1 MNAPRVPA
9 PGLAGRI
16 GGLGLLLLLG
26 GSVATGAQRGQQD
39 RLLVEIRQIQSQLA
53 ELTEAQAMLT
63 GVMQG
68 VLDARAEDRRNRA
81 DSRDAVERMQ
91 RDISTI
97 TTALAEMNDRFSTLM
112 AEVAS
117 VREAQRTAALAA
129 HPIGGGGSDEEVADE
144 DGDSGETAGD
154 GEGGADEVAV
164 LDGPTITET
173 YMQAQSDYLQGR
185 YELAIGGFE
194 TVVEGGSELA
204 DDARYFIGDALL
216 AQDRLEPALEQFEVV
231 IRDFPDSQR
240 IGDAWFKRGV
250 ILRRL
255 GHEADARE
263 IFEDIL
269 DVYAGT
275 SAALAAQR
283 ELESMGPRD
292 PG

>member
-1 MNAPRVPA
+1 MNAPLVPA
-9 PGLAGRI
+9 LGLAGRI

-63 GVMQG
+63 GVVQG

-97 TTALAEMNDRFSTLM
+97 TAALAEMNDRFSTLM

-117 VREAQRTAALAA
+117 VREAQRTAALAVD
-129 HPIGGGGSDEEVADE
+129 PIGRGSDEEVADE
-144 DGDSGETAGD
+144 DGDSGDTAGD
-154 GEGGADEVAV
+154 EEGGADEVAV

-185 YELAIGGFE
+185 YDLAIGGFE

>member
-1 MNAPRVPA
+1 MN
-9 PGLAGRI
+9 AGRI
-16 GGLGLLLLLG
+16 GFFGLLLLLG
-26 GSVATGAQRGQQD
+26 GGVAAGGQRGQD
-39 RLLVEIRQIQSQLA
+39 RLLAEIRQIQSQLA
-53 ELTEAQAMLT
+53 ELTEAQTKLGDAVQTMLD
-63 GVMQG
+63 GR
-68 VLDARAEDRRNRA
+68 DAELAEARRNRA
-81 DSRDAVERMQ
+81 DDRDAVERME
-91 RDISTI
+91 RDISTL
-97 TTALAEMNDRFSTLM
+97 TAALAEMNERFSTLM

-117 VREAQRTAALAA
+117 VREAQRTAALAGA
-129 HPIGGGGSDEEVADE
+129 PIGGESGPGEAGDAAETGEGEETA
-144 DGDSGETAGD
+144 SGEV
-154 GEGGADEVAV
+154 EV
-164 LDGPTITET
+164 LDGPTITEI

-216 AQDRLEPALEQFEVV
+216 AQDRLEPALDQFEIV

-255 GHEADARE
+255 GHESDARE

-269 DVYAGT
+269 DVFAGT